1 MIKQA
6 EYSRRRKHL
15 MQMAGPDSVVVL
27 SAAPER
33 FRNND
38 THYPYRQNSDFHYL
52 TGFNEPEAVLVLLPE
67 GKDCRSILF
76 CRERDAKREMWD
88 GPMAGLEG
96 AVADFKMDEAFPITE
111 LDKRMP
117 AYLEERDK
125 VYYGVGHDT
134 TFDQQVI
141 AWLNKVRGKK
151 GVHAPD
157 ELVSVDHD
165 LHEMRLYKSR
175 AEISAMRKSAKV
187 AVVAHEHAMQT
198 CRPGMNE
205 AETHAGLLQNF
216 YSRHCRPS
224 YEPIVGAGNN
234 GCILHYIAN
243 DQPLNDG
250 DLLLIDAGAEYDCY
264 ASDVTRTFPVNG
276 RFSAEQKA
284 LYEVVLETQRAAIEK
299 VSAGQQWID
308 VQNESIRVTT
318 EGLVELGLLKGKVDE
333 LIEQE
338 SHKEFYVHNVG
349 HWLGLDVHDVGDYQV
364 DGHSRALEPGM
375 VMTVEPGIY
384 IANHR
389 EDVDQRWRGIGIRIE
404 DNVLV
409 TKNGPDV
416 LTGDLVKT
424 IDDIEALMA
433 S

>member
-1 MIKQA
+1 
-6 EYSRRRKHL
+6 
-15 MQMAGPDSVVVL
+15 MQMAGPDSIVVL
-27 SAAPER
+27 CAAPER

-38 THYPYRQNSDFHYL
+38 THYPYRQNSDFYYL
-52 TGFNEPEAVLVLLPE
+52 TGFNEPEAVLVLLPA
-67 GKDCRSILF
+67 GKDCRSVLF
-76 CRERDAKREMWD
+76 CRDRDPKREMWD
-88 GPMAGLEG
+88 GPMAGLDG
-96 AVADFKMDEAFPITE
+96 AVADFHMDEAYPITE

-141 AWLNKVRGKK
+141 SWLNKVRGKK

-187 AVVAHEHAMQT
+187 AVVAHQQAMQN

-205 AETHAGLLQNF
+205 AEIHAGLLQCF
-216 YSRHCRPS
+216 YSRNCRPS

-264 ASDVTRTFPVNG
+264 ASDITRTFPVNG
-276 RFSAEQKA
+276 RFTAEQKA
-284 LYEVVLETQRAAIEK
+284 LYEVVLETQQVAIANVAA
-299 VSAGQQWID
+299 GRQWID

-318 EGLVELGLLKGKVDE
+318 EGLVDLGLLKGKPDD

-338 SHKEFYVHNVG
+338 AFKNFYVHNVG

-384 IANHR
+384 IAADR
-389 EDVDQRWRGIGIRIE
+389 EDVEQRWRGIGIRIE
-404 DNVLV
+404 DDVLV

-416 LTGDLVKT
+416 LTGDLVRT
-424 IDDIEALMA
+424 TDDIEALMA